1 MDSKIDPMGRA
12 IADFWKT
19 NKAAIEQEQSDADI
33 DLTER
38 EQLLCS
44 YNKVGGLYK
53 KPPFIWKQVG

>member
-1 MDSKIDPMGRA
+1 MGRA

-19 NKAAIEQEQSDADI
+19 RKAAIEQEQSDADI